1 MATLSNKENLLQQDR
16 QCTYN
21 VTLRRFR
28 ATIVGVER
36 KWVLHNLSVCICSFR
51 YPAFNAHAPFCH
63 LLPASLCSFFY
74 NTSQTTRFSKKKKWQ
89 HKMCFDFLYK
99 FCLENLSFWEVMRDI
114 WSKIDIGLHVK
125 HPLFLSNFNET
136 WIFSKYFRKILKLQI
151 SLTFSRLIIYIYIYI
166 LPNR

>member
-1 MATLSNKENLLQQDR
+1 
-16 QCTYN
+16 
-21 VTLRRFR
+21 
-28 ATIVGVER
+28 
-36 KWVLHNLSVCICSFR
+36 
-51 YPAFNAHAPFCH
+51 
-63 LLPASLCSFFY
+63 
-74 NTSQTTRFSKKKKWQ
+74 
-89 HKMCFDFLYK
+89 MCFDFLYK
-99 FCLENLSFWEVMRDI
+99 FCLEHLSFWEVMREI

>member
-1 MATLSNKENLLQQDR
+1 
-16 QCTYN
+16 
-21 VTLRRFR
+21 
-28 ATIVGVER
+28 
-36 KWVLHNLSVCICSFR
+36 
-51 YPAFNAHAPFCH
+51 
-63 LLPASLCSFFY
+63 
-74 NTSQTTRFSKKKKWQ
+74 
-89 HKMCFDFLYK
+89 MCFDFLYK